1 MPKDDITGIPDVDL
15 TPILDQIEETQ
26 QEEPKEAK
34 VDKPRNKYG
43 QFTKKDGTLD
53 EDSILKSYKEIQGFA
68 TKVSQENKT
77 TKEQLA
83 QIQERLELAKYQ
95 PPPVYQQQ
103 QYQVDSAQTDD
114 NNPMKVFGIM
124 RVAEVLEE
132 EKEKNATDFQ
142 ERYAYA
148 QMVSRE
154 YPQLSTSA
162 RGVKKLFELGD
173 KLRTEQLKKNAGKA
187 LESIFGKPL
196 GDQEIARLRA
206 VVEGEQSQQQKQNKN
221 NMNAYMPDTSTSTRT
236 GADQNQ
242 NPNFDLKIS
251 ESVKQGDVDGVI
263 KSLFEKVMAE

>member
-1 MPKDDITGIPDVDL
+1 MPDDIQGLPDVDL
-15 TPILDQIEETQ
+15 TPILDQIKETQKEETK
-26 QEEPKEAK
+26 EEK

-53 EDSILKSYKEIQGFA
+53 DDGLLKSYKEIQGFA
-68 TKVSQENKT
+68 TKVSQENKQ

-83 QIQERLELAKYQ
+83 QMQEQLELSKYQ
-95 PPPVYQQQ
+95 PPPVYQQ
-103 QYQVDSAQTDD
+103 DAAQIDD

-132 EKEKNATDFQ
+132 EKEKNSADFQ

-173 KLRTEQLKKNAGKA
+173 KLRTEQLKKSAGRA
-187 LESIFGKPL
+187 LESIFGKPI

-206 VVEGEQSQQQKQNKN
+206 LVEGEQSQDKKQIKN
-221 NMNAYMPDTSTSTRT
+221 NMNAYMPDTTTHTRT

-242 NPNFDLKIS
+242 NPNLDLKID
-251 ESVKQGDVDGVI
+251 ESAKKGDVDGVI
-263 KSLFEKVMAE
+263 KSLFTRVMAE